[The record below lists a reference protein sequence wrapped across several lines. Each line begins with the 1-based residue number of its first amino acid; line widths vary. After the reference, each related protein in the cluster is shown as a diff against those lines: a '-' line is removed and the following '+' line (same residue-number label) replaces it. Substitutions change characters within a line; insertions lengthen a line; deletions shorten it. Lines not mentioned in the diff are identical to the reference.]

1 MGINIYMG
9 TIYIYTYSMTSDGL
23 IMVNG
28 YKVTV
33 FLSTDV
39 AGGESFALEHLKK
52 YMELGTP
59 GKPWETLGKQWE
71 NHGKTMGNN
80 GKTMGNPRKTM
91 GNNEKTM
98 RKQWGNPENNG
109 KTMGKPWENGI
120 CG

>member
-1 MGINIYMG
+1 MG
-9 TIYIYTYSMTSDGL
+9 TIYIYIYTYSMTSDGL

-52 YMELGTP
+52 YMELGNTGKTMGKPWETMGKQWGNP
-59 GKPWETLGKQWE
+59 GKPWETMGKLWE
-71 NHGKTMGNN
+71 NSGATQK
-80 GKTMGNPRKTM
+80 
-91 GNNEKTM
+91 
-98 RKQWGNPENNG
+98 NNG

>member
-1 MGINIYMG
+1 
-9 TIYIYTYSMTSDGL
+9 MTSDGL

-59 GKPWETLGKQWE
+59 GKPWENHGKHWE
-71 NHGKTMGNN
+71 NNGKTMGNN
-80 GKTMGNPRKTM
+80 GKTMGKPRKTM
-91 GNNEKTM
+91 GNNGKTM
-98 RKQWGNPENNG
+98 GKQWGNPEKQWENHG
-109 KTMGKPWENGI
+109 KTMGKWDLWLI
-120 CG
+120 YDS

>member
-59 GKPWETLGKQWE
+59 GKPWE
-71 NHGKTMGNN
+71 NHGKH
-80 GKTMGNPRKTM
+80 
-91 GNNEKTM
+91 
-98 RKQWGNPENNG
+98 WENNG
-109 KTMGKPWENGI
+109 KTMGKPWETMGKQWGNPGKPWETMRKL
-120 CG
+120 

>member
-1 MGINIYMG
+1 MGINIY
-9 TIYIYTYSMTSDGL
+9 IYIWVPYIYTYSMTSDGL

-71 NHGKTMGNN
+71 NHGK
-80 GKTMGNPRKTM
+80 
-91 GNNEKTM
+91 
-98 RKQWGNPENNG
+98 QWENNG
-109 KTMGKPWENGI
+109 ETQENHGKQ
-120 CG
+120 